1 MYSKQV
7 FRRYSTAYSAQP
19 RLAGGLIADF
29 EMETGAPRQLEATA
43 DATWGAFE
51 LLAGMLTY
59 NGAAVY
65 HKVNRIAVECGSSQ
79 QGEAYASFKVADA
92 AVTARQVL
100 VALGVPPRG
109 PTFIGSDN
117 KAHVQVGNSC
127 GSSVRSR
134 HFLKAY
140 RIMHDRMR
148 DHELSLGHVKDTEN
162 PADFLTKWI
171 GADKFHKSVRYATN
185 STAFVP

>member
-1 MYSKQV
+1 MTRNK
-7 FRRYSTAYSAQP
+7 RNRK
-19 RLAGGLIADF
+19 
-29 EMETGAPRQLEATA
+29 A
-43 DATWGAFE
+43 DATWGSFE
-51 LLAGMLTY
+51 LLAGMLTF
-59 NGAAVY
+59 NGAAVW

-92 AVTARQVL
+92 ATTARVIL
-100 VALGVPPRG
+100 TALGVPPRG

-117 KAHVQVGNSC
+117 MAHVQVGNSC

-140 RIMHDRMR
+140 RIMQDRMR
-148 DHELSLGHVKDTEN
+148 SDELSLGHVKDSEN

-171 GADKFHKSVRYATN
+171 NADKFHKSVRYATN
-185 STAFVP
+185 SGAFVA

>member
-1 MYSKQV
+1 M
-7 FRRYSTAYSAQP
+7 
-19 RLAGGLIADF
+19 
-29 EMETGAPRQLEATA
+29 
-43 DATWGAFE
+43 
-51 LLAGMLTY
+51 
-59 NGAAVY
+59 
-65 HKVNRIAVECGSSQ
+65 
-79 QGEAYASFKVADA
+79 
-92 AVTARQVL
+92 
-100 VALGVPPRG
+100 
-109 PTFIGSDN
+109 
-117 KAHVQVGNSC
+117 QVGNSC